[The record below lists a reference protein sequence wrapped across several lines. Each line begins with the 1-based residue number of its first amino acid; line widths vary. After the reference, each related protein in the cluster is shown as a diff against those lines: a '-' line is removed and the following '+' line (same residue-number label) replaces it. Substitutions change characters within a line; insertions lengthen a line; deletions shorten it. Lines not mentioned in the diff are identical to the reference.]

1 MIKNQI
7 PLVKNDPQVAI
18 FGLQE
23 IYPMGT
29 NISGTL
35 GIYSYF
41 ISVNFDDISR
51 TKSFI
56 NTVTNFSNTE
66 FPFLYLDVVKHQT
79 ILHSFRFDL
88 SLNRKEFPFVYTP
101 PYDFHGNFF

>member
-51 TKSFI
+51 TK
-56 NTVTNFSNTE
+56 T
-66 FPFLYLDVVKHQT
+66 LY
-79 ILHSFRFDL
+79 
-88 SLNRKEFPFVYTP
+88 
-101 PYDFHGNFF
+101 